1 MGNVNNLL
9 PTKQEVSTTAI
20 SDPHSHEHEHE
31 IQILESLS
39 DITGKINTNNLAITA
54 GSKLRVIAIK
64 DSTFNDLRELAG
76 QTNNRETYDSIVR
89 KCVEALRRTNKKS
102 KYEIKK

>member
-64 DSTFNDLRELAG
+64 DSTYDDLRKFAFRNEKHP
-76 QTNNRETYDSIVR
+76 TYDKIIR
-89 KCVEALRRTNKKS
+89 KLFEAYKKNK
-102 KYEIKK
+102 